1 MSNYACLHRWQ
12 YMHAITKSE
21 PKGYAP
27 ISTALLMCMQIEK
40 LNATMLCHARL
51 TPDRF

>member
-1 MSNYACLHRWQ
+1 MLQLSTQMAIL
-12 YMHAITKSE
+12 MHSRTKSDL
-21 PKGYAP
+21 KGYTP
-27 ISTALLMCMQIEK
+27 IKTTWLMYMQVEK